1 MSTSRDRE
9 SILEEAR
16 RALEAQLAVGDRIPE
31 LLEEACRILE
41 HSVPWYDW
49 VGVYLVEGDEL
60 VLAAWSGPAAT
71 EHVRIPIGQGICGAA
86 AREGQTI
93 IVSDVREDPRY
104 LQCFLSTRSEI
115 VVPIRR
121 GGTVIG
127 EIDIDSDRLA
137 AFDED
142 DRVLLEWLAERLA
155 ERLPQAGKTAV

>member
-1 MSTSRDRE
+1 MSASRDRRI
-9 SILEEAR
+9 ILEEAR
-16 RALEAQLAVGDRIPE
+16 RALEAQLAVGDRTPE

-49 VGVYLVEGDEL
+49 VGIYLVEGDEL

-93 IVSDVREDPRY
+93 IVPDVRGDPRY

-115 VVPIRR
+115 VVPICR
-121 GGTVIG
+121 GGMVIG

-155 ERLPQAGKTAV
+155 ERLPQAGTAAV

>member
-1 MSTSRDRE
+1 MSTSRDRQ

-31 LLEEACRILE
+31 LLEETCRILE

-93 IVSDVREDPRY
+93 IVPDVREDPRY

-121 GGTVIG
+121 DGTVIG

-155 ERLPQAGKTAV
+155 ERLPQAGKAAV

>member
-1 MSTSRDRE
+1 MSTSRDRQ

-31 LLEEACRILE
+31 LLEETCRILE

-86 AREGQTI
+86 AREGQSI
-93 IVSDVREDPRY
+93 IVPDVREDPRY

-121 GGTVIG
+121 DGTVIG

>member
-1 MSTSRDRE
+1 MSLRRDRQ

-16 RALEAQLAVGDRIPE
+16 RVLEARLAIGDRIPE
-31 LLEEACRILE
+31 LLEDTCRILE
-41 HSVPWYDW
+41 RSVPWYDW
-49 VGVYLVEGDEL
+49 VGIYLINGDEL

-86 AREGQTI
+86 ARENQTI
-93 IVSDVREDPRY
+93 IVPDVREDPRY

-121 GGTVIG
+121 GNSVIG
-127 EIDIDSDRLA
+127 EIDIDSDQLA

-142 DRVLLEWLAERLA
+142 DRVFLEWLAERLA
-155 ERLPQAGKTAV
+155 DHLPQTRAAAV

>member
-1 MSTSRDRE
+1 MSTSRDRQ

-31 LLEEACRILE
+31 LLEETCRILE

-93 IVSDVREDPRY
+93 IVPDVREDPRY

-121 GGTVIG
+121 DGTVIG

>member
-1 MSTSRDRE
+1 MSTSRDRQ

-16 RALEAQLAVGDRIPE
+16 RVLEAQLAVGDRIPE
-31 LLEEACRILE
+31 LLEETCRILE

-93 IVSDVREDPRY
+93 IVPDVREDPRY

-121 GGTVIG
+121 DGTVIG

>member
-1 MSTSRDRE
+1 MSTSRDRQ

-31 LLEEACRILE
+31 LLEETCRILE

-49 VGVYLVEGDEL
+49 VGVYLIEGDEL

-93 IVSDVREDPRY
+93 IVPDVREDPRY

-121 GGTVIG
+121 DGTVIG

-142 DRVLLEWLAERLA
+142 DRALLEWLAERLA
-155 ERLPQAGKTAV
+155 ERLPQAGKAAV